1 MHKTFTRR
9 SAIAIIGGA
18 VSSVALPVFTKQFE
32 TNGVAINGT
41 DPVAYFTISKPVQ
54 CSADQ
59 AFNWNGVT
67 WHFASG
73 ENRQMFERDPEKYAP
88 NMAGIL
94 PMPCP
99 KDILPP
105 RCPRHGRFMKIDCI

>member
-18 VSSVALPVFTKQFE
+18 VSSVPLPVFAKQFE

-41 DPVAYFTISKPVQ
+41 DPVAHFTMSKPVQ
-54 CSADQ
+54 GSAEH
-59 AFNWNGVT
+59 ALKCNGVT

-73 ENRQMFERDPEKYAP
+73 ENRLIFERDPDE
-88 NMAGIL
+88 
-94 PMPCP
+94 
-99 KDILPP
+99 
-105 RCPRHGRFMKIDCI
+105 

>member
-1 MHKTFTRR
+1 MHKTVTRR

-18 VSSVALPVFTKQFE
+18 VSSVALPVFAKQFE

-41 DPVAYFTISKPVQ
+41 DPVAYFTMSKSVQ
-54 CSADQ
+54 GSADH

-73 ENRQMFERDPEKYAP
+73 ENWQMFERDLDK
-88 NMAGIL
+88 
-94 PMPCP
+94 
-99 KDILPP
+99 
-105 RCPRHGRFMKIDCI
+105 